1 MKKIVTLLLVTLCAL
16 FAFACDQPSNPPADI
31 KFTVEIDNVQSGA
44 TVLDYMNYLQ
54 SEGEFTFTISGGMVT
69 SFNGVSG
76 ASNQYWMLYT
86 DDTNNSN
93 ADWGTITV
101 GGKTYNSASCGAET
115 LIEVDGCTYVWR
127 LVTFE

>member
-31 KFTVEIDNVQSGA
+31 KFTVETDNVQSGA

-54 SEGEFTFTISGGMVT
+54 NENEFTFTISDGMIT

-86 DDTNNSN
+86 DDTANSN
-93 ADWGTITV
+93 SAWGTITV
-101 GGKTYNSASCGAET
+101 DGKTYNSATLGAET
-115 LIEVDGCTYVWR
+115 LIAVDGCTYVWR
-127 LVTFE
+127 LVTF